1 MTARDL
7 AAFVA
12 GVLAALAGVLGLCV
26 ALAERELRA
35 GRR

>member
-1 MTARDL
+1 MIRPRD
-7 AAFVA
+7 
-12 GVLAALAGVLGLCV
+12 LAALAGVLGLCV

>member
-26 ALAERELRA
+26 ARYRQEASR
-35 GRR
+35 